1 MLKNTGLQGEAA
13 LDFQLMARLS
23 LRIST
28 SEKQE
33 PYNSHATTSS
43 GEANENHTHE
53 LAPSKGASA
62 KREARRVGA
71 VGIACVTGLVD

>member
-33 PYNSHATTSS
+33 PYNSHASTLS

-53 LAPSKGASA
+53 LAPSKGAIA
-62 KREARRVGA
+62 KRDSLSFVS